1 MFESIDTVVFD
12 LGGVLIDL
20 YRDRCVEAFR
30 RIGFPQGER
39 TDHDRRGVRIHP
51 AQIRKADPR

>member
-30 RIGFPQGER
+30 RIGFPQ
-39 TDHDRRGVRIHP
+39 
-51 AQIRKADPR
+51 A